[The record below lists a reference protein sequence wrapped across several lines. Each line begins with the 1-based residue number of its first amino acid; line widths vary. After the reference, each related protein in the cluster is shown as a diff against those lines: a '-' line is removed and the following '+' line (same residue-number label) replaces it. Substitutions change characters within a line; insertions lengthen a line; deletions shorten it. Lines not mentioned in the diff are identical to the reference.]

1 MSRAYDLARL
11 RDFKIRA
18 IVADVLGAVTV
29 EQETVE
35 DGVEWVIATTD
46 AAQADEV
53 IRAAAGVA
61 VCIWRGPPT
70 TLGWREGM

>member
-1 MSRAYDLARL
+1 MFRL
-11 RDFKIRA
+11 RPDA
-18 IVADVLGAVTV
+18 PAT
-29 EQETVE
+29 